1 MRIVALIDLNEVD
14 ESDPQFEDCSRTEAR
29 SMEFHVVSALRSLEH
44 QVQVVPFDPD
54 IQKTITRLTSGKVD
68 LIFNLTEQINGDRSK
83 DLMIASLLELL
94 NIPYTGTGPTGLML
108 CRDKALSKQV
118 LSHHGLPVP
127 TFASIPSDYKCFP
140 GNLKFPLLIKPQM
153 GDGSEGISL
162 RSLTSNE
169 ADTMARARLLC
180 VAMQQPIICEEYIE
194 GRELKICILGNK
206 KLHVFPPREVVFGS
220 SKKGGPT
227 FATARV
233 KVDEKYRKK
242 WQISYPK
249 ADLPGSVEAKVKK
262 IAKKIYQLLH
272 IRDYGKIDLRLTTT
286 GSVYFIEANPNPDLS
301 PTGFGTFA
309 SWDGIDYIRLIGE
322 IVKLAMQRQA

>member
-1 MRIVALIDLNEVD
+1 L
-14 ESDPQFEDCSRTEAR
+14 
-29 SMEFHVVSALRSLEH
+29 
-44 QVQVVPFDPD
+44 
-54 IQKTITRLTSGKVD
+54 
-68 LIFNLTEQINGDRSK
+68 
-83 DLMIASLLELL
+83 IASLLELL

-118 LSHHGLPVP
+118 LSHHGLTVP
-127 TFASIPSDYKCFP
+127 AFASLVSERECLPA
-140 GNLKFPLLIKPQM
+140 NLKFPVLIKPQM

-162 RSLTSNE
+162 DSLTGNE
-169 ADTMARARLLC
+169 ADTMARARLLR
-180 VAMQQPIICEEYIE
+180 VTMQQPVICEEYIE

-220 SKKGGPT
+220 SKKGAPT

-242 WQISYPK
+242 WKISYPK
-249 ADLPGSVEAKVKK
+249 ADLPPGVEAKVKRV
-262 IAKKIYQLLH
+262 AKKIYQLLQ
-272 IRDYGKIDLRLTTT
+272 IRDYGKIDLRLTAS
-286 GSVYFIEANPNPDLS
+286 GSVYFIEANPNPDIS

-309 SWDGIDYIRLIGE
+309 SWDGVDYVQLIAQ

>member
-1 MRIVALIDLNEVD
+1 MRIVALIDFD
-14 ESDPQFEDCSRTEAR
+14 EFEEGDPQFEDRSRAEAR
-29 SMEFHVVSALRSLEH
+29 SMEFHVVSALRSLGH
-44 QVQVVPFDPD
+44 QVRVIPFDPD
-54 IQKTITRLTSGKVD
+54 VQKTITRLTGERVD

-94 NIPYTGTGPTGLML
+94 NIPYTGTGPEGLLL

-127 TFASIPSDYKCFP
+127 AFASLTSGRECLPAS
-140 GNLKFPLLIKPQM
+140 LKFPLLIKPQM

-162 RSLTSNE
+162 RSLACSE
-169 ADTMARARLLC
+169 AETVERARLLR
-180 VAMQQPIICEEYIE
+180 VAMRQPVICEEYIE
-194 GRELKICILGNK
+194 GRELKICILGNT

-220 SKKGGPT
+220 AKKGGPA

-249 ADLPGSVEAKVKK
+249 ADLPGGVEAKVKRV
-262 IAKKIYQLLH
+262 AKRIYRLLR
-272 IRDYGKIDLRLTTT
+272 IRDYGKIDLRLTAG

-309 SWDGIDYIRLIGE
+309 SWDGVDYARLIAE
-322 IVKLAMQRQA
+322 IVKLAMRRRA